1 MLENPLGAG
10 DTTKEWAE
18 TKCNYQANSVDESH
32 GVVGLDTG
40 SDGGLQVYYQPR
52 YHADEAEK
60 LLELADTSL
69 DNRQTTFTAGEIVDR
84 SSEILESDL
93 DVSVNSTEVL
103 QNPETQKELEHNEVP
118 DDVETKSQNPGE
130 DLWRVKENTLENQ
143 EEALAGVPDLLPES
157 AKDQKLVG
165 EEAQRGESK
174 SPGRRKSTRAWP
186 EEDFREEELATGVSQ
201 SGLTSSAF
209 LDGKGKSELPKEEVI
224 RPEYEALL
232 ANRKPSKSEDSKNPE
247 KDLSSEN
254 EQQVILQK
262 ADSVEEKEEVVE
274 LRRSDRS
281 GISPKPV
288 PAPRHF
294 FLRPAS
300 KVANN
305 GEGLVMSNSPWLQF
319 RPHVQ
324 DSSDLSSRAHCP
336 TIGQQP
342 SQYLHLVTGIESA
355 EEESELSNL
364 WARRSKSTS
373 AVPPPITPLPAPIES
388 EKDSE
393 CEKENEPAKE
403 VLINVKE
410 RAKSFSGIQ
419 NLTFVSPQPFRPS
432 SIAHEIRMTKPVNI
446 PPKPKLAAKP
456 VPAPRQFRSVSN
468 SELASA
474 MEVVGK
480 KPGITL
486 SASSI
491 KVLDN

>member
-1 MLENPLGAG
+1 MLENLLGVG
-10 DTTKEWAE
+10 DTTKEWAG
-18 TKCNYQANSVDESH
+18 TKCNDQANSVDKCN

-40 SDGGLQVYYQPR
+40 SDGVSQSDYQPR

-174 SPGRRKSTRAWP
+174 SPGRRKSTRAWL
-186 EEDFREEELATGVSQ
+186 EEHFREDELATDASQ
-201 SGLTSSAF
+201 SGLTSNAF
-209 LDGKGKSELPKEEVI
+209 LDGNRKSELSKEEVI
-224 RPEYEALL
+224 RPEYEDLL

-254 EQQVILQK
+254 EQVTLQK

-319 RPHVQ
+319 RRHVQ
-324 DSSDLSSRAHCP
+324 DCSDLSLRLPCP

-342 SQYLHLVTGIESA
+342 SQYLHLVAGIEPA

-373 AVPPPITPLPAPIES
+373 AVPPSITPPPAPIES

-474 MEVVGK
+474 REVVGK
-480 KPGITL
+480 KPAITL

-491 KVLDN
+491 KVLNIH

>member
-1 MLENPLGAG
+1 MCRHLVLKLHLVSSATNNNDFAEPAHASSAEVLENPLGAG
-10 DTTKEWAE
+10 DTTKQWAE
-18 TKCNYQANSVDESH
+18 TKCNYQANSVDECN
-32 GVVGLDTG
+32 GVLGLDTG
-40 SDGGLQVYYQPR
+40 SDGGDYQPR

-209 LDGKGKSELPKEEVI
+209 LDGNGKSELPKEEVI
-224 RPEYEALL
+224 RPEYEDLS

-254 EQQVILQK
+254 EQVTLQK
-262 ADSVEEKEEVVE
+262 ADSVEEKEEMAE

-294 FLRPAS
+294 FLRPTS

-319 RPHVQ
+319 RPVVQ
-324 DSSDLSSRAHCP
+324 DSNDLSSRLPCP
-336 TIGQQP
+336 TFGQQP
-342 SQYLHLVTGIESA
+342 S
-355 EEESELSNL
+355 
-364 WARRSKSTS
+364 
-373 AVPPPITPLPAPIES
+373 
-388 EKDSE
+388 
-393 CEKENEPAKE
+393 
-403 VLINVKE
+403 
-410 RAKSFSGIQ
+410 
-419 NLTFVSPQPFRPS
+419 
-432 SIAHEIRMTKPVNI
+432 
-446 PPKPKLAAKP
+446 
-456 VPAPRQFRSVSN
+456 
-468 SELASA
+468 
-474 MEVVGK
+474 
-480 KPGITL
+480 
-486 SASSI
+486 
-491 KVLDN
+491 